1 MSCRVLLPLVA
12 LWATLL
18 LGACST
24 SQARA
29 VRGTSAPDAPEASAP
44 QAESLDQLLSQDDFD
59 LPRSLLLF
67 SQEYAAEFG
76 VEPPESVDAWQER
89 FARYTSEL
97 KRDLKRDALPRARL
111 LTLIEFVHGKL
122 GLRFDSADM
131 QGHDPQNLFFDNVIT
146 RRQGYCVTLSLAYI
160 VFGQAA
166 GLEVYGV
173 RIPGHFAVQFKDFSG
188 EEKFTALVEST
199 AQGSLLDELEVWA
212 RHRFSA
218 QSVEAGCY
226 LTPLT
231 DRQILAVMYNNLA
244 GLTHLRGDSAKA
256 LERYNRSLELGPN
269 NPEALYN
276 RALIQRN
283 LNLAQPALRDLNA
296 AIRLDPNFT
305 LALLA
310 RAGLLFEAGETEA
323 GRQDLALALRQRPEW
338 PQPHLLEGTLAASE
352 GRLEDARAAFER
364 ALQRDPMSK
373 DAHKALAQVERK
385 LGNHQKA
392 AEHEAAAR

>member
-1 MSCRVLLPLVA
+1 MIQPGP
-12 LWATLL
+12 TLMRHYL
-18 LGACST
+18 
-24 SQARA
+24 
-29 VRGTSAPDAPEASAP
+29 
-44 QAESLDQLLSQDDFD
+44 
-59 LPRSLLLF
+59 
-67 SQEYAAEFG
+67 
-76 VEPPESVDAWQER
+76 
-89 FARYTSEL
+89 
-97 KRDLKRDALPRARL
+97 
-111 LTLIEFVHGKL
+111 
-122 GLRFDSADM
+122 
-131 QGHDPQNLFFDNVIT
+131 
-146 RRQGYCVTLSLAYI
+146 
-160 VFGQAA
+160 
-166 GLEVYGV
+166 
-173 RIPGHFAVQFKDFSG
+173 QFKDFSG

-199 AQGSLLDELEVWA
+199 AQGSLLDELEVSA

-256 LERYNRSLELGPN
+256 LDRYNRSLELGPN